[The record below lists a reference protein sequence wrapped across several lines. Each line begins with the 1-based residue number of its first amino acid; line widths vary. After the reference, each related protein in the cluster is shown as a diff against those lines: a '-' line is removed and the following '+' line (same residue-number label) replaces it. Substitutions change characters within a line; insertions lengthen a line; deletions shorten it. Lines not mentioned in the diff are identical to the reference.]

1 MSADT
6 FCATILLVPILLVC
20 VNVLSLIYFVA
31 DTIWADMFRP
41 DSFVPNTFCPRTK
54 KHCVN
59 FLIESCTFCL
69 IKQSL

>member
-41 DSFVPNTFCPRTK
+41 DTFVPKTFCPRTK

-59 FLIESCTFCL
+59 FLIDLVPFVL
-69 IKQSL
+69 LNKV